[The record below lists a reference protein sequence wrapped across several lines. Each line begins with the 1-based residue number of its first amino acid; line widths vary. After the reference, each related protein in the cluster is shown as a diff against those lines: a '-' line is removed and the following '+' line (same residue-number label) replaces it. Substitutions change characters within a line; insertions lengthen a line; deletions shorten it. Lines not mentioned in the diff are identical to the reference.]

1 MEKKY
6 IKYGAAIL
14 FAVILISVGFVYRE
28 GGVGYTKYKVY
39 ANTIYNKRE
48 FNNNQVTFLGD
59 SIVDKCNL
67 NALFNDGNIVNEG
80 VSGNTTTDILNRLDD
95 VIKYKPSILFLHFGV
110 NDLKQA
116 SKQYT
121 KIDVDK
127 STYNYSKIIDIIKTK
142 LPNTKIYIESIL
154 PVDNNIIAKLH
165 KANKE
170 KVLYISNDYIYAFN
184 TNLKIIASSNG
195 ITYINHNTFNP
206 TTETVDGIHPNVKGY
221 FILKNDLKK
230 YINKSK

>member
-1 MEKKY
+1 MKKIY
-6 IKYGAAIL
+6 IKYVTAIL
-14 FAVILISVGFVYRE
+14 FAVILISAGFVYRE

-48 FNNNQVTFLGD
+48 FKNNQVTFLGD

-80 VSGNTTTDILNRLDD
+80 VSGDTTIDVLNRLDD

-116 SKQYT
+116 NKQSN

-127 STYNYSKIIDIIKTK
+127 STYNYSKIIDIIKTR

-154 PVDNNIIAKLH
+154 PVDNNIIAKQH
-165 KANKE
+165 KTDKE
-170 KVLYISNDYIYAFN
+170 NGLYISNDYIDAFN
-184 TNLKIIASSNG
+184 TNLKIIALSNG
-195 ITYINHNTFNP
+195 ITYINHNTFNA
-206 TTETVDGIHPNVKGY
+206 TTETVDGIHPNIQGY
-221 FILKNDLKK
+221 FLLKNDLKK
-230 YINKSK
+230 YVDKSQ